1 MKADHP
7 EMKKRLTIGYFELT
21 ISSDNGRAWWSAI
34 SEAAR
39 KRGVNLI
46 CFDGGLLLP
55 FDNSDVQDAMLYD
68 LPGPELADGWLMGS
82 IMEDEP
88 TSIATFESVRKRFA
102 GLPIASTRRLRE
114 GIPHV
119 YLDNYQGMRKA
130 VLHLVEAHGHRRI
143 AFLRGP
149 ETHPYARERYQAYVD
164 VLKEHGLTLD
174 PDLVT
179 PPRNWNQPAF
189 HVLVDERKLSPPAD
203 FDAVVA
209 ANDLMALDAL
219 KLAQARGIRVPK
231 DMALVGFN
239 DYIEGRIAVPSLTSV
254 ALPFYEQGQK
264 AFELLFDLVQG
275 RTVPERIELPSE
287 LHIRQSCGCM
297 SETVVRAAAEE
308 SIGGRIGPDRKRDTK
323 SAFKAG
329 RSEFISEAARALG
342 QGESR
347 AAEWAARLWKSFES
361 DARART
367 SKTFLPELDEMVGAT
382 YLGDADLTSWHH
394 IVSALRKWYTP
405 NLDGG
410 ERAWAEDLC
419 HQARVM
425 IGELTLRSQ
434 MRSAWRSA
442 EEARTLRE
450 IARELIITFEMEK
463 LMDVLSAG
471 LPRLGILSCYLC
483 LYENP
488 GESAAW
494 SRLILAYDEH
504 GRKKLPP
511 GGRRFASPLL
521 VPEGMLPQGR
531 RYDYVAEALYFQ
543 DNKFGFVLFEA
554 GTQGGEIYK
563 VLRDQIASAL
573 QGSMLLQRVR
583 ERSAELVRQQYI
595 LDTFMENVPDRIY
608 FKDLDSRITR
618 ANKSH
623 ARQFGLSDPAEEV
636 GKSDFDFFPEELA
649 RIKREQELEIIR
661 TGRPLL
667 DIEEPDAKGR
677 WALSTKMPLRDENG
691 SIVGIF
697 GISRDITVIKQA
709 QVELEKAYGEVEN
722 QVRERTSQLR
732 REIDERIQA
741 EKEVQRLNAE
751 LEKRVME
758 RTTELEAANRELEA
772 FSYSVSHDL
781 RTPIRAIDGFAGI
794 ILEDFSAKLPPEAI
808 RHLNTI
814 HENSLQM
821 GRLIDDLLAFLSLSR
836 PPLNLQP
843 IDTAKL
849 VQEALDS
856 LHKER
861 EGRSVEISIGKL
873 PMCKGDPLLLKQ
885 VWINLLSNSLKFT
898 RERKTAKIQV
908 NCITTPDGEKVFS
921 VKDNGVGFNMEHAGK
936 LFGVFQRLHRID
948 EYEGTGVGLA
958 IVKRIVVRHGGR
970 VWTEARA
977 GEGATFYF
985 TL

>member
-1 MKADHP
+1 
-7 EMKKRLTIGYFELT
+7 
-21 ISSDNGRAWWSAI
+21 
-34 SEAAR
+34 
-39 KRGVNLI
+39 
-46 CFDGGLLLP
+46 
-55 FDNSDVQDAMLYD
+55 MLYD

-88 TSIATFESVRKRFA
+88 ASIARFESVRKRFA

-130 VLHLVEAHGHRRI
+130 VLHLIEEHGHRRI

-149 ETHPYARERYQAYVD
+149 EAHPYARERYQAYID
-164 VLKEHGLTLD
+164 VLTEHGLPLD
-174 PDLVT
+174 PNLVT

-189 HVLVDERKLSPPAD
+189 HVLINERKLLPPTD
-203 FDAVVA
+203 FDAVVT
-209 ANDLMALDAL
+209 ANDLMAFDVL
-219 KLAQARGIRVPK
+219 KLAQAKGIRVPK

-264 AFELLFDLVQG
+264 AFELIYDLIQG
-275 RTVPERIELPSE
+275 HAVPERIELPAE
-287 LHIRQSCGCM
+287 LHVRQSCGCL
-297 SETVVRAAAEE
+297 SEIMVRAAATE
-308 SIGGRIGPDRKRDTK
+308 SIGRIGSGGKRGTK

-329 RSEFISEAARALG
+329 RSKFISEAAQALG
-342 QGESR
+342 QGER
-347 AAEWAARLWKSFES
+347 RGAEWAARLWESIES
-361 DARART
+361 DVRGRT
-367 SKTFLPELDEMVGAT
+367 SKTFLPELDEMVGAA
-382 YLGDADLTSWHH
+382 YLGDADITSWHH
-394 IVSALRKWYTP
+394 IVSALRTWYTP
-405 NLDGG
+405 NLDGDA
-410 ERAWAEDLC
+410 RAWAEDLC

-442 EEARTLRE
+442 EQARTLRE
-450 IARELIITFEMEK
+450 IARELITTFEMEK
-463 LMDVLSAG
+463 LMDVLVAG
-471 LPRLGILSCYLC
+471 LPRLGIESCFLS
-483 LYENP
+483 LYEDPNEP
-488 GESAAW
+488 AAW

-504 GRKKLPP
+504 GRKELPP
-511 GGRRFASPLL
+511 GGRRFASSLL
-521 VPEGMLPQGR
+521 VPEGMLPKGR
-531 RYDYVAEALYFQ
+531 RYDYVVEALFFQ

-573 QGSMLLQRVR
+573 QGSMLVQRVR
-583 ERSAELVRQQYI
+583 ERSAELVRQHYI

-623 ARQFGLSDPAEEV
+623 AKLLGLSDPADEI

-649 RIKREQELEIIR
+649 RVKREQEREIIR

-691 SIVGIF
+691 RIVGVF
-697 GISRDITVIKQA
+697 GISRDITGIKQA

-741 EKEVQRLNAE
+741 EKEVQRLNTE

-794 ILEDFSAKLPPEAI
+794 LLEEFSAKLPPEAI

-836 PPLNLQP
+836 PPLNLQT
-843 IDTAKL
+843 IDTGRL
-849 VQEALDS
+849 VREALES
-856 LHKER
+856 LHKEQ
-861 EGRSVEISIGKL
+861 EGRAVQISVGEL
-873 PMCKGDPLLLKQ
+873 PVCKGDPLLLKQ

-898 RERKTAKIQV
+898 RERKTAKIQIG
-908 NCITTPDGEKVFS
+908 CITTPDGEKVFS
-921 VKDNGVGFNMEHAGK
+921 VKDNGVGFSMEHAGK

-958 IVKRIVVRHGGR
+958 IVKRIIVRHGGR